1 MRFPCLRYDFA
12 LPSFLLRFNSASKPF
27 QLPFIEWDLH
37 GICNGF
43 TTDLQRT
50 YINAKTQSR
59 RENKNLC
66 NFASLRKKYIRWT
79 ILSTQFA
86 AFTFIQFSS
95 ETLLYEMTKTITER
109 FYLYSVN
116 HLTNKG
122 ILKQGTSLFK

>member
-1 MRFPCLRYDFA
+1 MSFPCLRYDFA
-12 LPSFLLRFNSASKPF
+12 LPPFLLRFNSASKPF

-79 ILSTQFA
+79 ILSAQFA
-86 AFTFIQFSS
+86 AFALVKLAS
-95 ETLLYEMTKTITER
+95 ETLLYEVAKTITER
-109 FYLYSVN
+109 FYLYSVYN
-116 HLTNKG
+116 LTDKG
-122 ILKQGTSLFK
+122 ILE